1 MVEATLVGLILFM
14 ATLVSST
21 FGFGSALFS
30 MPLLTLV
37 LGLQQATPLFGLV
50 GPTIAAVILATHWQR
65 VEFASTWRLIV
76 ATLLGIP
83 VGVYLLKALPSLWI
97 IHTISI
103 LLILYG
109 LYRLAGTRLPKIESP
124 SWAFPFGFLAG
135 VLGGAYNTN
144 GPPAVVY
151 GNMRR
156 WPPDQFRATLQ
167 GYFLPTGI
175 GILISHGVG
184 GLWTLRMMQLYGIAL
199 PGIFVAIWLGGWCN
213 QHLPV
218 ERFQVLLSLLLIA
231 MGMMLWI

>member
-1 MVEATLVGLILFM
+1 MVEAVLVGLILFM
-14 ATLVSST
+14 ATLVSAT

-50 GPTIAAVILATHWQR
+50 GPTIAAVILSTNWQR

-76 ATLLGIP
+76 ATLAGIP
-83 VGVYLLKALPSLWI
+83 IGVYLLKALPSLWI
-97 IHTISI
+97 IHTIGI

-109 LYRLAGTRLPKIESP
+109 IYRLTGARLPQVESP
-124 SWAFPFGFLAG
+124 YWAFPFGFVAG
-135 VLGGAYNTN
+135 ILGGAYNTN
-144 GPPAVVY
+144 GPPTVVY

-184 GLWTLRMMQLYGIAL
+184 GLWTLHMVQLYVMAL

-213 QHLPV
+213 QNLPV
-218 ERFQVLLSLLLIA
+218 ERFQVLLSVLLIVL
-231 MGMMLWI
+231 GVMLWI